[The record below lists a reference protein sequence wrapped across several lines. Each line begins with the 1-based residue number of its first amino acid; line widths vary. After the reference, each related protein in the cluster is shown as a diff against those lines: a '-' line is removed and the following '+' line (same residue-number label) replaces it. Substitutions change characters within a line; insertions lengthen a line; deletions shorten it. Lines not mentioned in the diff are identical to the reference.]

1 MKLRNELDTLR
12 MHAYLHID
20 AIAELDKVIA
30 HTIKKVHSN
39 H

>member
-1 MKLRNELDTLR
+1 MKLRNVLDTLR
-12 MHAYLHID
+12 MNAYLHID
-20 AIAELDKVIA
+20 AIAELDKVIV